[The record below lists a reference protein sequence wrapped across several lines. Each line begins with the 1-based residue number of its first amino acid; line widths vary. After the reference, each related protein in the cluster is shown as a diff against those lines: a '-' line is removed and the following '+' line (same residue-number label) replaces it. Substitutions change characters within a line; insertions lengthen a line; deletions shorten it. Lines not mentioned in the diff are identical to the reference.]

1 MEKQKISTALRLQ
14 QQYLQHK
21 ALFKNLVCILLS
33 LLTVFSLA
41 FTPAP
46 LSVDSISV
54 ISNQRTLSADASI
67 LLLILGVSLF
77 FFINMQFQKV

>member
-1 MEKQKISTALRLQ
+1 MENRKNSTAFRLQ
-14 QQYLQHK
+14 RQYLQHK
-21 ALFKNLVCILLS
+21 ALFKNLTCILLS
-33 LLTVFSLA
+33 LLTVFSLV

-46 LSVDSISV
+46 LSVDSV

-77 FFINMQFQKV
+77 FFINMQFQKA